1 MTPDSIAQEKARLQL
16 INLKSTQNTIINEII
31 LRDGTMKKKINDIAE
46 IMAQRIELLDPEM
59 EGIGLEQISTEIAR
73 LLRDRQCTIANWVR
87 DYLPPKYKNQNLVRI
102 DQTISKIN
110 EIGAVLPRQL
120 PEDCSSFQLQELYD
134 KYTEFKNVYDHA
146 VSNINKTQEKIEFI
160 ALQKGFQLNG
170 ERFRRQI
177 SHTDFDEDKPHEIEE
192 WASQIRDEFYDMSD
206 TWRSLGNKYYA
217 DPPREI
223 DELKEDFGILKT
235 FKIVLQPWDDFKSTG
250 DILHAFERQ
259 YISDLHGKHAAGN
272 SDKFPTKLC
281 VECSDIDDKNP
292 NPDDYE
298 VMIYDTTSTT
308 HYRCM
313 KCGGTDSIQRGMS
326 REQVGDSQAVTMR
339 KAQNVI
345 KYMPVLGTT
354 MHRWSKRYIQ
364 PKEDSRKEAISRF
377 FSESAIAGKG
387 YRVAHEIKDK

>member
-1 MTPDSIAQEKARLQL
+1 MSPDSIAQEKARLQL
-16 INLKSTQNTIINEII
+16 INLRDTRKTIVDEIVLREGTTRRKLNELAQVI
-31 LRDGTMKKKINDIAE
+31 E
-46 IMAQRIELLDPEM
+46 QIMELDPE
-59 EGIGLEQISTEIAR
+59 LKDFAISDISSIIAKD
-73 LLRDRQCTIANWVR
+73 LREKGCEALAGHVR
-87 DYLPPKYKNQNLVRI
+87 HYLPPKYKNENLVRI
-102 DQTISKIN
+102 DQTLDKIN
-110 EIGAVLPRQL
+110 EIGGELGRHL
-120 PEDCSSFQLQELYD
+120 PEECSSYQLQELYD

-177 SHTDFDEDKPHEIEE
+177 SHTDFDEDKPHEVEE

-217 DPPREI
+217 DPPRQVE
-223 DELKEDFGILKT
+223 ELKEDYSNLKT

-281 VECSDIDDKNP
+281 VECSDIDEKNP
-292 NPDDYE
+292 DPDDYE
-298 VMIYDTTSTT
+298 IMVYDTTSKTY
-308 HYRCM
+308 YRCM

-339 KAQNVI
+339 KAQNII
-345 KYMPVLGTT
+345 KHMPLLGQTL
-354 MHRWSKRYIQ
+354 HRWSQKYIQ

-387 YRVAHEIKDK
+387 YKVAREITDK